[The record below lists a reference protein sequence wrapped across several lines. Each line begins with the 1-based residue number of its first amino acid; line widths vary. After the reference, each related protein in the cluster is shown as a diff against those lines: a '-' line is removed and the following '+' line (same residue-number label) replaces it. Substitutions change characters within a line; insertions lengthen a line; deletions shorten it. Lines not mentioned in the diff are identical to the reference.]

1 MRKPVISAALVSA
14 AAVWGVTFALAAAA
28 RGQDAAPA
36 APTTVW
42 DKVYTA
48 EQAKRG
54 EALYQ
59 EDCSACHSED
69 MGGSGYAP
77 ALKGDDFTSQWNTKT
92 VGDVLERIRKLMPP
106 DEPGSLPLETYR
118 DIVSFILQSNK
129 YPAGDRELGS
139 DLAAL
144 RRITITAAKQP

>member
-1 MRKPVISAALVSA
+1 MRKPVIRAALVSA
-14 AAVWGVTFALAAAA
+14 AVMWGVTFTLAAAA

-59 EDCSACHSED
+59 ENCSECHSED
-69 MGGSGYAP
+69 MGGNGYAP
-77 ALKGDDFTSQWNTKT
+77 PLKGDDFTVQWSGKT
-92 VGDVLERIRKLMPP
+92 VGDVFERIRKLMPP

-118 DIVSFILQSNK
+118 DIVSFILQSNT

-139 DLAAL
+139 DLATL
-144 RRITITAAKQP
+144 RQIQITSKNP